1 MKTSTLIKKAAR
13 LLEKKAN
20 LLLKPYDITHGY
32 TYFLMEL
39 YKKDGQTQAELQR
52 AIGGIEN
59 PTIVRTLDRM
69 ERDGLVE
76 RKQSQ
81 TDRRAFLIYLT
92 EKGKACEKD
101 VIGAAQ
107 SLNASMQTSFSKE
120 EHEKFQSYL
129 LRLIENLETLG

>member
-92 EKGKACEKD
+92 EKGNLVKKMSS
-101 VIGAAQ
+101 VRP
-107 SLNASMQTSFSKE
+107 SLLMRPCKRI
-120 EHEKFQSYL
+120 FQKKS
-129 LRLIENLETLG
+129 RSNFNLIFYG

>member
-76 RKQSQ
+76 RRPSQ

-92 EKGKACEKD
+92 EKGKRCEKD

-107 SLNASMQTSFSKE
+107 SLNESMQTKFSKE
-120 EHEKFQSYL
+120 EQMQFQSYL
-129 LRLIENLETLG
+129 LRLIENLETLS